1 VGLYRLSS
9 RARKDLLG
17 IARFTQKKWNEEQ
30 AIRYVRE
37 LRAACALLA
46 ERPAL
51 GRVTK
56 SGKSLRR
63 MEVVSHVIFYREEG
77 EGIYVVRIIHK
88 SRLPAKQG
96 L

>member
-1 VGLYRLSS
+1 
-9 RARKDLLG
+9 
-17 IARFTQKKWNEEQ
+17 
-30 AIRYVRE
+30 
-37 LRAACALLA
+37 
-46 ERPAL
+46 
-51 GRVTK
+51 
-56 SGKSLRR
+56 